1 MDRSIDDRVLSTMEG
16 CGWLAIE
23 HSSID
28 SFALNLTDLTALF
41 SPTAL
46 QVKHQSLRIMK
57 SICSHLHIPVR
68 NVSLYPFRDLASEEG
83 EESKADREEAA
94 AIDVQQLGLE
104 APPIKVDE
112 LDNVAD
118 PSCSSST
125 PHCGPIECKLLKGSD
140 GKVYA
145 LEVMRLTP
153 RDANYVVGAAGG
165 TSRLDEQALAG
176 ADQDLLVTYVL
187 RRELINLYVQ
197 SQVYLRR
204 QQLMEELIAAEKEK
218 EKERQASIVEDSSK
232 SSAETPLEELYIK
245 VAMMNADK
253 LQSITTQSVVLS
265 INPNCFLS
273 FSADEDSAVVA
284 EDERTAR
291 EIAIYLWDQMLP
303 MVTKQVKER
312 ELSPKDNAS
321 MVRMLHDRGVNI
333 RYLGR
338 LAALAQREED
348 IDQQLLLQSKQR
360 VPSMPLF
367 WWELLVI
374 EMIARAA
381 KHVMNEYYRQSQEVF
396 VAPSRTIASLINHI
410 LSVLGKKD
418 SSSSISADGVVS
430 DHSADAATSG
440 IVETKTS
447 KHQKK
452 KKNSSGTST
461 TAGGPSSLSSSSRDE
476 QFALPDAT
484 VSREACLTL
493 IAADIATRYCY
504 QLDLLGADREQ
515 GGSGVSSSQ
524 SLLQRISKPTLLR
537 RICQV
542 CGVCIAGKPFDF
554 SSAAVLSPDDVI
566 ALVPVTT
573 SCEPEELCGD
583 FEDLLTCS
591 ARYAEEG
598 DYPHAYESAQQAC
611 HLTSQITGPFHAN
624 TGRALGQISNVL
636 LRVGD
641 YSSAL
646 TYASRSLAVAVQTS
660 GFDSDEALSEYTK
673 LASVHAAL
681 GHWAVAMQYSM
692 TVRYL
697 LELMTGLHH
706 PDRSSVFSQLAVIY
720 DGAGDLDSAVT
731 CYTSALRFSAALMD
745 KNRLMIHMANLYF
758 RKGLIQPAI
767 ELQKRAYKVLKDLL
781 KDDTNEQLLDAKKTL
796 EQYMREGHSI
806 VSLLTQE
813 ALQKAVS
820 SLVTSATED
829 LSADIVVVPAT
840 ESTCASG
847 GGSIEAAAAVPTAV
861 WDEESDFVKELIRSF
876 EEDAARVQK
885 KKTPVAPAL
894 PHSKKVK
901 KGKK

>member
-1 MDRSIDDRVLSTMEG
+1 
-16 CGWLAIE
+16 
-23 HSSID
+23 
-28 SFALNLTDLTALF
+28 
-41 SPTAL
+41 
-46 QVKHQSLRIMK
+46 MK

-68 NVSLYPFRDLASEEG
+68 NVSLYPFRDAATEEE
-83 EESKADREEAA
+83 EESKTHHGEEPAV
-94 AIDVQQLGLE
+94 IDGQQLGLE

-118 PSCSSST
+118 SSCSST

-153 RDANYVVGAAGG
+153 RDANYVVGAAG
-165 TSRLDEQALAG
+165 TSRLDEQSLAG
-176 ADQDLLVTYVL
+176 ADKDLLVTYVL
-187 RRELINLYVQ
+187 RRELINLFVQ
-197 SQVYLRR
+197 SRVYLRR
-204 QQLMEELIAAEKEK
+204 QQLIEELIAAER
-218 EKERQASIVEDSSK
+218 ERQASIIADDSSK
-232 SSAETPLEELYIK
+232 SSAETTEELYIK

-253 LQSITTQSVVLS
+253 LQSITAQSIVLS

-273 FSADEDSAVVA
+273 FPPDEDPAVAA

-338 LAALAQREED
+338 LAALARGEED
-348 IDQQLLLQSKQR
+348 IDQQLLRQSKQR

-367 WWELLVI
+367 WWEMLVI

-381 KHVMNEYYRQSQEVF
+381 KHVMNEYYRQSQEVS

-410 LSVLGKKD
+410 LSVLGD
-418 SSSSISADGVVS
+418 SSSSSSTAAVADAVVS
-430 DHSADAATSG
+430 DHSAGTSG
-440 IVETKTS
+440 IVESKTS
-447 KHQKK
+447 KHKKHKK
-452 KKNSSGTST
+452 KK
-461 TAGGPSSLSSSSRDE
+461 SSSSSSNSPARGPGCPSGDE
-476 QFALPDAT
+476 LFALPDAT
-484 VSREACLTL
+484 GSREACLRL
-493 IAADIATRYCY
+493 LMADIKTRYCY
-504 QLDLLGADREQ
+504 HLDLLGGDSGE
-515 GGSGVSSSQ
+515 GGEPGSA
-524 SLLQRISKPTLLR
+524 SLLLSRRISKPTLLR
-537 RICQV
+537 RICQA
-542 CGVCIAGKPFDF
+542 CGVCIAGKAFDF
-554 SSAAVLSPDDVI
+554 SIAAVLSPDDVV

-583 FEDLLTCS
+583 FEDLLTGS
-591 ARYAEEG
+591 ARYAEDG
-598 DYPHAYESAQQAC
+598 DYPHAYESAQQAF

-624 TGRALGQISNVL
+624 TCRALGQISNVL

-673 LASVHAAL
+673 LASVHTAL
-681 GHWAVAMQYSM
+681 GQWAIAMRYSM

-697 LELMTGLHH
+697 LELMTGHHH
-706 PDRSSVFSQLAVIY
+706 PDRSSVFSQLASIY
-720 DGAGDLDSAVT
+720 DGAGDLDAAVT
-731 CYTSALRFSAALMD
+731 CYNSALRFSGAAVMD
-745 KNRLMIHMANLYF
+745 TNRLMIHMANLYF
-758 RKGLIQPAI
+758 RKGLTQLAI

-781 KDDTNEQLLDAKKTL
+781 KDDANEQLLDVKKTL
-796 EQYMREGHSI
+796 EQYMREGQHSSG
-806 VSLLTQE
+806 SLLEQV

-820 SLVTSATED
+820 LKTCAEEGAAAA
-829 LSADIVVVPAT
+829 LSADIVVVSAT
-840 ESTCASG
+840 EAESASV
-847 GGSIEAAAAVPTAV
+847 GSSSSDAAVHIAAAA
-861 WDEESDFVKELIRSF
+861 DGESDFVKELIRSF
-876 EEDAARVQK
+876 EEDAARLLLQK
-885 KKTPVAPAL
+885 KKTSTL
-894 PHSKKVK
+894 PHSKK

>member
-1 MDRSIDDRVLSTMEG
+1 
-16 CGWLAIE
+16 
-23 HSSID
+23 
-28 SFALNLTDLTALF
+28 
-41 SPTAL
+41 
-46 QVKHQSLRIMK
+46 MK

-68 NVSLYPFRDLASEEG
+68 NVSLYPFRDVASEE
-83 EESKADREEAA
+83 EESKAHKVEPA
-94 AIDVQQLGLE
+94 AIDAQQLSLE
-104 APPIKVDE
+104 APIKVDE

-118 PSCSSST
+118 SSCSTTT

-153 RDANYVVGAAGG
+153 RDANYVSGAAG
-165 TSRLDEQALAG
+165 TSRLDEAALAG
-176 ADQDLLVTYVL
+176 TDQDLLVTYVL
-187 RRELINLYVQ
+187 RRELINLFVQ
-197 SQVYLRR
+197 SQVYIRR
-204 QQLMEELIAAEKEK
+204 QQLIEELIAAEKE
-218 EKERQASIVEDSSK
+218 RQAGIADDSSK
-232 SSAETPLEELYIK
+232 ISADTTEELYIK
-245 VAMMNADK
+245 VTLMNADK
-253 LQSITTQSVVLS
+253 LQSITAQSIVLS

-273 FSADEDSAVVA
+273 FPADEDPAVVA

-338 LAALAQREED
+338 LATLARREED

-381 KHVMNEYYRQSQEVF
+381 KHIMNEYYRRSQEVF

-410 LSVLGKKD
+410 LSVLGNP
-418 SSSSISADGVVS
+418 SSSAAADPVVS
-430 DHSADAATSG
+430 DRSADTSG
-440 IVETKTS
+440 MVEMKSS
-447 KHQKK
+447 KHKK
-452 KKNSSGTST
+452 KKKKSSSNINSS
-461 TAGGPSSLSSSSRDE
+461 PSSADE
-476 QFALPDAT
+476 KFALPDAT
-484 VSREACLTL
+484 VSREACLRL
-493 IAADIATRYCY
+493 ISADIATRYCY
-504 QLDLLGADREQ
+504 PLDLLGGDN
-515 GGSGVSSSQ
+515 GS
-524 SLLQRISKPTLLR
+524 LPLQRISKPTLLR

-542 CGVCIAGKPFDF
+542 CGVCIAGKSFDF
-554 SSAAVLSPDDVI
+554 SSGSVLSPDDVVS
-566 ALVPVTT
+566 LVPVTT
-573 SCEPEELCGD
+573 SCEPEELCSD

-598 DYPHAYESAQQAC
+598 NYPLAYESGQQAF
-611 HLTSQITGPFHAN
+611 HMTSQITGPFHAN
-624 TGRALGQISNVL
+624 TCRALGQISNVL

-681 GHWAVAMQYSM
+681 GHWVVAMRYSM

-697 LELMTGLHH
+697 LELMTGHHH
-706 PDRSSVFSQLAVIY
+706 PDRSTVFSQLAVIY
-720 DGAGDLDSAVT
+720 DGAGDLDAAVT
-731 CYTSALRFSAALMD
+731 CYNSALRFSAAIMD
-745 KNRLMIHMANLYF
+745 KNRLMILMANLYF
-758 RKGLIQPAI
+758 RKGLPQLAI

-781 KDDTNEQLLDAKKTL
+781 KDDANEQLLDVKKTL
-796 EQYMREGHSI
+796 EQYMREGHSV
-806 VSLLTQE
+806 VSWLGQE
-813 ALQKAVS
+813 ALLKAVS
-820 SLVTSATED
+820 PKTSAEEKAAS
-829 LSADIVVVPAT
+829 LSANIVAVPAT
-840 ESTCASG
+840 ESISG
-847 GGSIEAAAAVPTAV
+847 SEVAVPTAV

-876 EEDAARVQK
+876 EEDAALLLQK
-885 KKTPVAPAL
+885 KKTSAL
-894 PHSKKVK
+894 PHSKKKSK
-901 KGKK
+901 K